1 MIQYNAIIDYNHPAT
16 SSLTI
21 KQNGAARDLT
31 GLTLSVRVRS
41 VEDTDAAVVVI
52 TPSASV
58 PASGVLTIP
67 WGGSKASLPQYGA
80 YTLSAYNG
88 TTHEELVTGTF
99 TMVNKP

>member
-21 KQNGAARDLT
+21 KQNAAVRDLT

-52 TPSASV
+52 TPTAAV

-67 WGGSKASLPQYGA
+67 WAGSKASLPQYGA

-88 TTHEELVTGTF
+88 TTYEELVTGTF

>member
-16 SSLTI
+16 TSLTI

-52 TPSASV
+52 TPTAAV

-67 WGGSKASLPQYGA
+67 WAGSKANLPQYGA

-88 TTHEELVTGTF
+88 TTYEELVSGTL

>member
-16 SSLTI
+16 TSLTVT
-21 KQNGAARDLT
+21 QNGAARNLT

-52 TPSASV
+52 TPAAAV
-58 PASGVLTIP
+58 PASGVVTIP
-67 WGGSKASLPQYGA
+67 WGASKASLPQYGA
-80 YTLSAYNG
+80 YTLSASVGGYD
-88 TTHEELVTGTF
+88 EELVTGTF